1 MMSRRKISARVLE
14 QAKPGALNK
23 MDNNFDT
30 PPYNQDPIKDST
42 LGSSAMRVHPRVN
55 LPQLASV

>member
-14 QAKPGALNK
+14 QAKPGAPNK

-30 PPYNQDPIKDST
+30 PPYNQDFIKDST
-42 LGSSAMRVHPRVN
+42 MGTSAMRVHQRLN
-55 LPQLASV
+55 LPQRAPV